1 MGYQVRN
8 GSLPH
13 AQGSRCG
20 SRDREGSWELVWEP
34 PPKRFAAQSL
44 PHSQLPISFLP
55 PPDFCLLAN
64 PSPSP
69 RADCRE
75 QGCHHPGPASRQ
87 TSDKRER
94 DMRGCG
100 REECGERPA
109 LCTVFTPCVAMAIVP
124 FCTKLPGF
132 RNSTSLSVC
141 CCHSLSW
148 VGPQLGTVVGLFVLG
163 CAASLGRL

>member
-1 MGYQVRN
+1 MGTPTQEVCTPVTA
-8 GSLPH
+8 S
-13 AQGSRCG
+13 
-20 SRDREGSWELVWEP
+20 
-34 PPKRFAAQSL
+34 F
-44 PHSQLPISFLP
+44 QLPISFLP
-55 PPDFCLLAN
+55 PPDFYLLAN
-64 PSPSP
+64 PSPNP

-75 QGCHHPGPASRQ
+75 QGCHNPGPASRQ

-109 LCTVFTPCVAMAIVP
+109 LSTVFTPCVGMAIVP

-141 CCHSLSW
+141 CCHSLSGWALNW
-148 VGPQLGTVVGLFVLG
+148 VLWWASSSWGVRRLWVVF
-163 CAASLGRL
+163 RLQQDIGQ